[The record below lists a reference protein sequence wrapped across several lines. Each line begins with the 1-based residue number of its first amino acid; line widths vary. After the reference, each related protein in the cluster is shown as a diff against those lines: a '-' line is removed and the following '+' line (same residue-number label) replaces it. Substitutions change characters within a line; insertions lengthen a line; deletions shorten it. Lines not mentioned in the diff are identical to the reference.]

1 MFPKNDVCSTHNISH
16 AVTKSVK
23 HSNSVFYLAC
33 LFFLS
38 HITFVIN
45 EENIVEIIFTTTHLC
60 FHVCFVELLLMKSYL
75 PRGGAASE

>member
-1 MFPKNDVCSTHNISH
+1 MMSAPHITFRMLLLKVLNIL
-16 AVTKSVK
+16 TL
-23 HSNSVFYLAC
+23 FYLAC